1 MHIALQHVNVGSAL
15 SEELLASGIYF
26 RIEIRLPLDHPVI
39 KDAIDIHYFVSM
51 ISSFIDRPSSLNNR
65 DTR

>member
-1 MHIALQHVNVGSAL
+1 MYIPLQRANVGLSL
-15 SEELLASGIYF
+15 SEGLLASGIYF
-26 RIEIRLPLDHPVI
+26 RIEIRLPLAHPVI
-39 KDAIDIHYFVSM
+39 KDAIDVRYFVSM